1 MLKPVLK
8 IFFLLTILL
17 IVGCSGSTRG
27 YSSEE
32 IHEVSASGDY
42 DAMIDA
48 LNAGVE
54 ECAAVKDEYLEG
66 DMADKEAKRRI
77 KEITERYEPI
87 LDKLADADAKGELTY
102 NQHKDLVDITAQAF
116 NHALDGVNK
125 VLDDA
130 GLSVDDIDNSDY

>member
-32 IHEVSASGDY
+32 IHEVSASDDY

-54 ECAAVKDEYLEG
+54 ECAAVKDEYLKG
-66 DMADKEAKRRI
+66 DMADKDAEHKI
-77 KEITERYEPI
+77 EEITGRYEPL
-87 LDKLADADAKGELTY
+87 LDKLADADSKGELTY
-102 NQHKDLVDITAQAF
+102 NQHKALAEITAQAF

-125 VLDDA
+125 VLNDA
-130 GLSVDDIDNSDY
+130 GLSTEDIENLNY